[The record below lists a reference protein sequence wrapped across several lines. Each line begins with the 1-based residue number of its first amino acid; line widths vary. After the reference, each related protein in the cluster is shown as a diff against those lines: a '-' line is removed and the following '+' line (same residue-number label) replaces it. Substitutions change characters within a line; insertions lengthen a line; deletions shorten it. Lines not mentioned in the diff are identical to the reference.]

1 MKDDNQTDHFIRKA
15 KLIKLVDG
23 DTFKVQ
29 IDLGW
34 NLFTVTNIRLEGCDT
49 PEIRGAEKLAGE
61 YVVKRLRAY
70 IKSRTGMIQDC
81 EIALRSHEFRTGK
94 YGRCICSVY
103 VDGSNVST
111 WLLRNRLAWKTNR
124 HGVLQESRDI
134 RNLHLPFTLKNAIE
148 TNYNL

>member
-1 MKDDNQTDHFIRKA
+1 MRDDNQTDRFIRKA
-15 KLIKLVDG
+15 KLLKIVDG
-23 DTFKVQ
+23 DTLKVQ

-49 PEIRGAEKLAGE
+49 PEIRGSERLAGE

-70 IKSRTGMIQDC
+70 IKSRTGMVQDC
-81 EIALRSHEFRTGK
+81 EVSLRSH
-94 YGRCICSVY
+94 
-103 VDGSNVST
+103 VST

-124 HGVLQESRDI
+124 RGVLQESRDI